1 MLLIGEA
8 RENMNEA
15 RLREGDQGR
24 GIRE

>member
-15 RLREGDQGR
+15 RLLEGDQGR